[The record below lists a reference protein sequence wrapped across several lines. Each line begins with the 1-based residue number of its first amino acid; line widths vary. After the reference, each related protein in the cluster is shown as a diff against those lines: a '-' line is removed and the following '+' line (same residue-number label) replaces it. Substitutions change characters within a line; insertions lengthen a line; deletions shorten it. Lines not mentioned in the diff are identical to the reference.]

1 MWEKYSGSLTMPY
14 YDCPHKIID
23 TNITI
28 ILKVIPATIYNSKPA
43 SFAKRVPCFFIGE
56 FYTHA
61 VFIRGQGR
69 IAVAIAIRSL

>member
-1 MWEKYSGSLTMPY
+1 MWEKCSGSLTMAY

-43 SFAKRVPCFFIGE
+43 SFAKRVP
-56 FYTHA
+56 
-61 VFIRGQGR
+61 
-69 IAVAIAIRSL
+69 